1 MLSTKDLSFAYG
13 STAPLAF
20 PDMECQAGEHWLI
33 LGQSGS
39 GKTTLLHLLGGLRS
53 PKSGSVKIGDTVM
66 NQLPKSQR
74 DRFRGKHIGIIFQQA
89 HFVRSLTVAQNL
101 RLAQTLAGLK
111 PSEERINALLEQ
123 LNVGHKLNAMTSQL
137 SVGEQQRVAIAR
149 AIINQ
154 PAVIL
159 ADEPTSAL
167 DDQNTEQ
174 VVELL
179 KTQAAA
185 VDAVLMIV
193 THDNRLTQ
201 QFDKQIR
208 L

>member
-1 MLSTKDLSFAYG
+1 MRN
-13 STAPLAF
+13 
-20 PDMECQAGEHWLI
+20 CC
-33 LGQSGS
+33 
-39 GKTTLLHLLGGLRS
+39 
-53 PKSGSVKIGDTVM
+53 
-66 NQLPKSQR
+66 
-74 DRFRGKHIGIIFQQA
+74 
-89 HFVRSLTVAQNL
+89 
-101 RLAQTLAGLK
+101 
-111 PSEERINALLEQ
+111 
-123 LNVGHKLNAMTSQL
+123 MTSQL